1 MLIVKK
7 EFFLS
12 IRALVEFA
20 NTQHLNR
27 KNFIQVVPAR
37 DEPGYYLI
45 YQQLDK
51 EESEDEQ

>member
-1 MLIVKK
+1 MLTVKK
-7 EFFLS
+7 EYFGS
-12 IRALVEFA
+12 IRALVDFA
-20 NTQHLNR
+20 NSLHLNR

-51 EESEDEQ
+51 EDEGNE